1 MRTLIVLLIAL
12 IAGAA
17 AGCTLGPN
25 YTRPVVTVPDT
36 YRGAAAP
43 EPTAPDGVSIG
54 DRAWWDVFQDDQLR
68 ELIRTALQQNLD
80 LRIAAARILA
90 AQAQL
95 GLTRADQFPTVDAG
109 ASTSR
114 NRAAKSVAPVARDP
128 YQKSDVQLTAG
139 AAWEVDFW
147 GKYRRAT
154 EAARAS
160 LLASEWGRRAVATS
174 LVSQVA
180 SGYFEMRA
188 FDLQLNI
195 ATNTLAARRESLRL
209 TEVMASGGATS
220 LVDVRQAEQLVFNA
234 AATVADLERQIAQQ
248 ENYIS
253 ALLGRNPSDVPR
265 GASLE
270 QQMYLPE
277 VPVGLPS
284 ALLERRPDIRQAEQL
299 LVAANANI
307 GVAKAAYF
315 PQISLTG
322 SGGVESAALS
332 ALFTTPAGLWSVGA
346 GLTQPIFNAG
356 RTRSRVALS
365 KAQQEEAVLAYQ
377 QTIQQAL
384 RDVSD
389 ALVGYRKGRDFRE
402 QQLLLSR
409 AAADARRLADIRY
422 RGGAAGYLEVLDSD
436 TRMFSAELAVTEAE
450 LSELLSLVQIYRA
463 LGGGWQP

>member
-1 MRTLIVLLIAL
+1 MRALVILL

-17 AGCTLGPN
+17 AGCTVGPD
-25 YTRPVVTVPDT
+25 YKRPLVTVPDT

-43 EPTAPDGVSIG
+43 ELTAADAVSIG
-54 DRAWWDVFQDDQLR
+54 DQAWWDVFQDNQLQ

-80 LRIAAARILA
+80 LRIAATRILE

-95 GLTRADQFPTVDAG
+95 GITRADQFPTVDAG
-109 ASTSR
+109 ASASR
-114 NRAAKSVAPVARDP
+114 SRVAKSTVPFPLDP
-128 YQKSDVQLTAG
+128 YQINDFQLTAG
-139 AAWEVDFW
+139 VAWEIDFW

-180 SGYFEMRA
+180 SAYFEMRA
-188 FDLQLNI
+188 FDLQLDI
-195 ATNTLAARRESLRL
+195 ATHTLASRRESLRL
-209 TEVMASGGATS
+209 TEVAANGGATS

-234 AATVADLERQIAQQ
+234 AAIISDLERQIAQQ
-248 ENYIS
+248 EHYIS
-253 ALLGRNPSDVPR
+253 VLLGRNPGDVPR

-270 QQMYLPE
+270 QQAHVPE

-284 ALLERRPDIRQAEQL
+284 TLLERRPDIRQAEQQ

-307 GVAKAAYF
+307 GAAKAAYF
-315 PQISLTG
+315 PRISLTG
-322 SGGVESAALS
+322 SGGVQSPALS
-332 ALFTTPAGLWSVGA
+332 DLFTKPAGVWSIGA
-346 GLTQPIFNAG
+346 GLTEPIFNAG

-377 QTIQQAL
+377 QTILQAL
-384 RDVSD
+384 REVSD
-389 ALVGYRKGRDFRE
+389 ALVGYRTGRDFRE
-402 QQLLLSR
+402 QQQLLNR
-409 AAADARRLADIRY
+409 AATDARRLADIRY
-422 RGGAAGYLEVLDSD
+422 RGGATSYLEVLDSD
-436 TRMFSAELAVTEAE
+436 TRMFSAELGVTQAE
-450 LSELLSLVQIYRA
+450 LSELLSLVQVYRA